1 MFTARLFLIA
11 KIWKQPKCPLD
22 RQTEWIKKMWYAHT
36 HTHTEEYYS
45 AIEKNEILPLQQ
57 FIMLCEISQ
66 MEKDKH
72 YITLFTYG
80 I

>member
-36 HTHTEEYYS
+36 HTHRGVLLSHRKEWNSATAAIYYALWNKS
-45 AIEKNEILPLQQ
+45 DGER
-57 FIMLCEISQ
+57 
-66 MEKDKH
+66 
-72 YITLFTYG
+72 
-80 I
+80 